1 LIATPT
7 CPSPQK
13 ASECSPTSSA
23 SILPI
28 RSIPTTSHSR
38 IFVAETLL
46 EPAWVATRL
55 AQAESL
61 SRRDNARIKEGL
73 RLAENLDVITI
84 GETMVLGVPAR
95 PGRLRHATSLELK
108 IGGAE
113 SNLAIALSRLGLSAA
128 WAGYLGDDEPGQ
140 LVLDRIRAEGVD
152 TSQVRRIEERPTG
165 LYLREQIGTDVRVYY
180 YRQGSAASTM
190 HRDALDPGY
199 LGGAKFM
206 HLTGITPALSKECRA
221 FVLWAA
227 REARASGA
235 RVSFDV
241 NYRSKLCGTDEAREF
256 VEEILPDVYLLL
268 AGDEEARALWGRD
281 DEGFVRELAQRGPEE
296 VVLKKGRAGSLALV
310 DGELLEHPAFTVAE
324 VDPVGAGD
332 AFAAGY
338 LAGHLWGKPAEERL
352 RVANAMGALSVA
364 TLGDYEGLPDE
375 NELWAF
381 LEGEESLG
389 R

>member
-1 LIATPT
+1 M
-7 CPSPQK
+7 
-13 ASECSPTSSA
+13 
-23 SILPI
+23 
-28 RSIPTTSHSR
+28 
-38 IFVAETLL
+38 
-46 EPAWVATRL
+46 
-55 AQAESL
+55 
-61 SRRDNARIKEGL
+61 
-73 RLAENLDVITI
+73 AENLDVITM
-84 GETMVLGVPAR
+84 GETMALGVPPR
-95 PGRLRHATSLELK
+95 PGRLRHATNLELK

-113 SNLAIALSRLGLSAA
+113 SNLAIAISRLGLSAG
-128 WAGYLGDDEPGQ
+128 WAGYLGEDEPGQ

-152 TSQVRRIEERPTG
+152 TSQVRRIKERPTG

-190 HRDALDPGY
+190 HRDAFDLDYFSGVR
-199 LGGAKFM
+199 FV
-206 HLTGITPALSKECRA
+206 HLTGITPALSEDCRA
-221 FVLWAA
+221 FVLWAG

-241 NYRSKLCGTDEAREF
+241 NYRSKLWETEEAREF

-268 AGDEEARALWGRD
+268 AGNEEARAIWGRD
-281 DEGFVRELAQRGPEE
+281 DDGLARELAGGGPEE
-296 VVLKKGRAGSLALV
+296 VVIKKGRAGSLALIE
-310 DGELLEHPAFTVAE
+310 GEILEHPASEVVE

-338 LAGHLWGKPAEERL
+338 LAGHLWGMPAEQRL

-375 NELWAF
+375 DELRAF
-381 LEGEESLG
+381 LEGDESLG

>member
-1 LIATPT
+1 
-7 CPSPQK
+7 
-13 ASECSPTSSA
+13 
-23 SILPI
+23 
-28 RSIPTTSHSR
+28 
-38 IFVAETLL
+38 
-46 EPAWVATRL
+46 
-55 AQAESL
+55 
-61 SRRDNARIKEGL
+61 
-73 RLAENLDVITI
+73 LAENLDVITL
-84 GETMVLGVPAR
+84 GETMVLGVPPR

-113 SNLAIALSRLGLSAA
+113 SNLAIALSRLGLSAG

-152 TSQVRRIEERPTG
+152 TSQVRRIKERPTG

-190 HRDALDPGY
+190 HSDAFDPGY
-199 LGGAKFM
+199 LGGAKFV
-206 HLTGITPALSKECRA
+206 HLSGITPALSEDCRA

-227 REARASGA
+227 REASASGA

-241 NYRSKLCGTDEAREF
+241 NYRSKLWMTEEAREF
-256 VEEILPDVYLLL
+256 VEEIMPDVYLLL

-281 DEGFVRELAQRGPEE
+281 DEGFVRELAGRGPEE
-296 VVLKKGRAGSLALV
+296 VVLKRGSKGSLALIE
-310 DGELLEHPAFTVAE
+310 GEVLEHPGSEVAE

-338 LAGHLWGKPAEERL
+338 LAGHLWGLLAGDRL

-375 NELWAF
+375 DELWAF